1 MIRSGRFPLGVVSLL
16 AIVAVVF
23 VSLEFKRRQDLYWY
37 DVGQDYNYAFQ
48 SGSADRASL
57 LITQEGFI
65 LPETEKPWDT
75 ALLPIRVAATIPGH
89 WIEPSI
95 EIRAGRNASQ
105 QVFERGSRGLRYLL
119 LNSSLGEPGRSV
131 SLTGSHLGWSDQG
144 AEMLLFS
151 GPRVSNGRVL
161 IVAPHPDDAE
171 IAAFGLYSSHD
182 AYVVTVSPG
191 NYVDGR
197 YAHLEAETSA
207 QDALRGRVRAWDSL
221 VVPTWGGVQPDRI
234 ANLGYWNHSLEGF
247 YERRSRDGEE
257 PADTA
262 QDPNRYR
269 SGAISSLIGQRR
281 AEATWAS
288 LVSDFRALLR
298 TVRPSVIVAPH
309 PALDAAA
316 DHQFTTIALLEALG
330 DADQHQAVLL
340 LYTNHHVL
348 SEHYPFGPA
357 DAAITLPPW
366 FDEETR
372 FGGVFSFNL
381 NARKRQDKLFALE
394 AMHDLRAAPRT
405 LSGGPAERFLGL
417 AGSALHEVVR
427 NPLGTYSYFR
437 RAVRPNELFFV
448 YRPEDRAR
456 LGRRAEGEYVYP

>member
-1 MIRSGRFPLGVVSLL
+1 MIRGRRFPLGIVSLL

-23 VSLEFKRRQDLYWY
+23 VSLEFKRRHDLYWY

-48 SGSADRASL
+48 TGSAGRASL
-57 LITQEGFI
+57 LITQEGFRF
-65 LPETEKPWDT
+65 PDTEKPWDT
-75 ALLPIRVAATIPGH
+75 ALLPIRVAATVPGH

-105 QVFERGSRGLRYLL
+105 QVFERGARGLRYLL
-119 LNSSLGEPGRSV
+119 LNADLAEPGEAV
-131 SLTGSHLGWSDQG
+131 SLTGSHLRWSDQG
-144 AEMLLFS
+144 AELLLFS
-151 GPRVSNGRVL
+151 SPQVSSGRILV
-161 IVAPHPDDAE
+161 VAPHPDDAE

-197 YAHLEAETSA
+197 YAHLEAEASA
-207 QDALRGRVRAWDSL
+207 QDSLRGRVRAWDSL

-234 ANLGYWNHSLEGF
+234 ANLGYWNHSLEGL
-247 YERRSRDGEE
+247 YERRSHDGQE

-269 SGAISSLIGQRR
+269 SGAIPNLIGQRR
-281 AEATWAS
+281 AEPTWAS
-288 LVSDFRALLR
+288 LVGDFRALLE

-330 DADQHQAVLL
+330 DVEQHQAVLL

-357 DAAITLPPW
+357 DSAVTLPPW
-366 FDEETR
+366 FHDETR
-372 FGGVFSFNL
+372 FGGVFSFEL
-381 NARKRQDKLFALE
+381 SARGRQDKLFALE

-405 LSGGPAERFLGL
+405 LSGGPAERFLEL
-417 AGSALHEVVR
+417 AGAALHEVIR

-448 YRPEDRAR
+448 YRPEDRTQ
-456 LGRRAEGEYVYP
+456 LGPRAEEGPVYP

>member
-1 MIRSGRFPLGVVSLL
+1 
-16 AIVAVVF
+16 
-23 VSLEFKRRQDLYWY
+23 
-37 DVGQDYNYAFQ
+37 
-48 SGSADRASL
+48 
-57 LITQEGFI
+57 
-65 LPETEKPWDT
+65 
-75 ALLPIRVAATIPGH
+75 
-89 WIEPSI
+89 
-95 EIRAGRNASQ
+95 
-105 QVFERGSRGLRYLL
+105 
-119 LNSSLGEPGRSV
+119 
-131 SLTGSHLGWSDQG
+131 
-144 AEMLLFS
+144 MLLFS